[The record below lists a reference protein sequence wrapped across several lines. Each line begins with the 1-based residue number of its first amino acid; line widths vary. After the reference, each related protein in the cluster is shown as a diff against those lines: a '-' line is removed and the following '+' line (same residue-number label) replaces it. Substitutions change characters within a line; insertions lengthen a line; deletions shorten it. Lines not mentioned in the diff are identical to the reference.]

1 MVVFVMNEYSKFIV
15 EAMKYIDEKIEII
28 NPRSMDRQR
37 LHSSVN
43 TALMV
48 EVKKLVALEPEKQKD
63 ALDYIFRTQ
72 LNEEM
77 LKKH

>member
-15 EAMKYIDEKIEII
+15 EAMKYIDEKIESID
-28 NPRSMDRQR
+28 PRSIDRQR

-48 EVKKLVALEPEKQKD
+48 EVKKLMQIEPEKQKD
-63 ALDYIFRTQ
+63 AIDYIFRTQ
-72 LNEEM
+72 LNAEM

>member
-1 MVVFVMNEYSKFIV
+1 MNEYSKFIV

>member
-1 MVVFVMNEYSKFIV
+1 MNEYSKFIV
-15 EAMKYIDEKIEII
+15 EAMKYIDEKIESI

-48 EVKKLVALEPEKQKD
+48 EVKKLVVLEPEKQKD

>member
-15 EAMKYIDEKIEII
+15 EAMKYIDEKIESI
-28 NPRSMDRQR
+28 NPRSVDRQR

-43 TALMV
+43 TVLMV

>member
-1 MVVFVMNEYSKFIV
+1 MNEYSKFIV
-15 EAMKYIDEKIEII
+15 EAMKYIDEKIESID
-28 NPRSMDRQR
+28 PRSIDRQR

-48 EVKKLVALEPEKQKD
+48 EVKKLVQIEPEKQKD
-63 ALDYIFRTQ
+63 AIDYIFRTQ
-72 LNEEM
+72 LNAEM